1 METLLQDIRFGLR
14 MLWKHRGATLVAV
27 LALALG
33 IGANT
38 AIFSVADAFLNKPV
52 SFPEMSRLVA
62 VMERA
67 PGETMFWNSVS
78 PANYFDWKEQARSFE
93 EFAVGTWDESNLTGG
108 TTPERVLGASVSANF
123 FSVLRVQA
131 ALGRTFTTG
140 EDAPGHNRVVILSD
154 ALWRRS
160 FGGDPSILGRTIRL
174 EDRPYTVIGVM
185 NRDFNHPRPS
195 DFWTPLAFD
204 PALRTRR
211 DNRILFPMARLKPGV
226 ALDEA
231 QAEMSAIESRLAAAY
246 PEANR
251 GWSPWVMPV
260 ERFVVSTLTQQY
272 TLLLVGAVAFVL
284 LIACANVANLQFAR
298 ITGRR
303 RELAVRAAL
312 GAGRW
317 RIVRQLL
324 TESVLLA
331 LAGAL
336 VALPLATWGIELI
349 LAYMPPDVAKFIP
362 GWEQIR
368 LDYRA
373 LAFTFSV
380 ALAAGLVSGLAPAL
394 LQSRLYLSES
404 LKEGGRGSTVG
415 RRRHRMRS
423 ALVVSEI
430 ALALVLLIGA
440 GLLAKGFRALYNVHQ
455 HSSPESLLTFYV
467 NLPEMRYGD
476 LSVRRSF
483 YQQALDS
490 IHALPG
496 VQAVSVMSYVPYA
509 NGGGASTSRFSVEG
523 RAGDDSTSFRSA
535 LVQTVSTDYFRLMQ
549 VPVFEGREFTSQD
562 TSSSAPVA
570 IVSENLARK
579 FLPSENPIGKR
590 IKVGVESSSESWMTI
605 VGVARDV
612 RYTWINHDPLP
623 TLYRPSF
630 QFPRLYAAFAVRTA
644 GSPASLAPMVRAQFQ
659 VLDPELPIFDVKP
672 LDRVISESLVGIGYV
687 AVMLIVMGAIALILA
702 SVGIYGVMAY
712 AVGERTHEFGVR
724 MALGARARDIL
735 ALVLRNGVV
744 LTAVGFAIGLPA
756 AFFLAQTLSGL
767 IFGVSTADATS
778 FLAIPLVLA
787 AVAFLACY
795 IPGRRATRVD
805 PVKAL
810 RWE

>member
-1 METLLQDIRFGLR
+1 MDTLLQDIRFGAR

-52 SFPEMSRLVA
+52 SFPEMDRLVM

-67 PGETMFWNSVS
+67 PGETMFWNSVA
-78 PANYFDWKEQARSFE
+78 PAGYFDWKEQATSFE
-93 EFAVGTWDESNLTGG
+93 EFAVGTWNESNLTGG
-108 TTPERVLGASVSANF
+108 GTPERVTGASISANF
-123 FSVLRVQA
+123 LNVLRVQA
-131 ALGRTFTTG
+131 ALGRTFAAG
-140 EDAPGHNRVVILSD
+140 EDTAGQDQVVILSD
-154 ALWRRS
+154 ALWRSS
-160 FGGDPSILGRTIRL
+160 FGSDPSVLGRSIRL
-174 EDRPYTVIGVM
+174 DGRPHTVIGVM
-185 NRDFNHPRPS
+185 PKGFDFPKPG
-195 DFWTPLAFD
+195 DFWTPLVFD
-204 PALRTRR
+204 QTLRVRR
-211 DNRILFPMARLKPGV
+211 DTRLLFPVARLKPGV
-226 ALDEA
+226 TLEA
-231 QAEMSAIESRLAAAY
+231 AEAEMAAIEARLAASY
-246 PEANR
+246 PESNR
-251 GWSPWVMPV
+251 GWTSWVMPIQ
-260 ERFVVSTLTQQY
+260 RFVVSTLTRQY

-284 LIACANVANLQFAR
+284 LIASANVANLQLAR
-298 ITGRR
+298 ITGRQ

-317 RIVRQLL
+317 RIIRQLL
-324 TESVLLA
+324 TESVLLS

-336 VALPLATWGIELI
+336 IGLPLATWGIELV
-349 LAYMPPDVAKFIP
+349 LAYMPPDVAKFIF
-362 GWEQIR
+362 GWDQIR

-380 ALAAGLVSGLAPAL
+380 ALAAGLVSGLVPAL
-394 LQSRLYLSES
+394 MQSRLYLSES
-404 LKEGGRGSTVG
+404 LKEGGRSSSAG
-415 RRRHRMRS
+415 RRRHRVRGV
-423 ALVVSEI
+423 LVVSEI

-467 NLPEMRYGD
+467 NLPETRYGD
-476 LSVRRSF
+476 LSVRRTF
-483 YQQALDS
+483 YQQALDR
-490 IHALPG
+490 IQTLPG
-496 VQAVSVMSYVPYA
+496 AQSSAVMSYVPYA
-509 NGGGASTSRFSVEG
+509 NGGGASTNRFSIEG

-535 LVQTVSTDYFRLMQ
+535 IVQTVSPDYFRLMQ

-579 FLPSENPIGKR
+579 FLPGENPIGKR
-590 IKVGVESSSESWMTI
+590 IKVGVESSNESWMTV

-630 QFPRLYAAFAVRTA
+630 QFPRLYAAFVVRTA
-644 GSPASLAPMVRAQFQ
+644 GSPASLVPMVRASFQ
-659 VLDPELPIFDVKP
+659 ALDPELPIFDAKS
-672 LDRVISESLVGIGYV
+672 LDLVISESLVGIGYV

-724 MALGARARDIL
+724 MALGARARDIF
-735 ALVLRNGVV
+735 ALVLRNGALLTV
-744 LTAVGFAIGLPA
+744 LGFAIGLPL
-756 AFFLAQTLSGL
+756 AFLLAQTLSGL
-767 IFGVSTADATS
+767 IFGVSTADAAS
-778 FLAIPLVLA
+778 FLGIPLVLA